1 MVRSGWVRNRRRA
14 GSPTMMLPSGSTL
27 TMDGQRVE
35 PYGPGIHFGW
45 PVVASIYAT
54 RLFVVPRS
62 IPTVRPMWKTAG
74 AKAPA
79 LHKLLL
85 NVGDQIPDVGA
96 AIQQFV
102 EPGHDFF
109 SRRRIR
115 SKRSVP
121 VACCGL
127 QLPVDFDELLLKI
140 VSSGLETYS
149 QGGQVAAR
157 FLSFAKLVERFVELE
172 NLFEKFRG
180 SLLLFLAF
188 LAFAFDAQ
196 EILDAA
202 DGISQGAIGV
212 IQFGAALEGKFALH
226 FRGVHKVVGMEF
238 PAQLKELLFKA
249 VHLYPQLFRHL
260 EEGKIVE
267 RLRNLLQL
275 AAGGTEMRAHGA
287 LMAVPADEG
296 RIRGRWRGTHKMF
309 FKKSPEGTRK
319 VAGGCGC
326 QPLVRLACVLPPPE
340 SNQRRRAQAKA
351 CAT

>member
-1 MVRSGWVRNRRRA
+1 
-14 GSPTMMLPSGSTL
+14 MMKP
-27 TMDGQRVE
+27 
-35 PYGPGIHFGW
+35 
-45 PVVASIYAT
+45 
-54 RLFVVPRS
+54 
-62 IPTVRPMWKTAG
+62 AG
-74 AKAPA
+74 AKASA
-79 LHKLLL
+79 LQKLLL

-109 SRRRIR
+109 SRRRIG

-157 FLSFAKLVERFVELE
+157 FLSFAKLVERFVQLE
-172 NLFEKFRG
+172 NFFEKFRRR
-180 SLLLFLAF
+180 LLLVFAF
-188 LAFAFDAQ
+188 LARAFDAQ
-196 EILDAA
+196 EVLDAA
-202 DGISQGAIGV
+202 DGIAQGAIGV
-212 IQFGAALEGKFALH
+212 VQFGAALEGKIALQ
-226 FRGVHKVVGMEF
+226 FRGIHEIIGMQL
-238 PAQLKELLFKA
+238 PAQLKKFLFEA
-249 VHLYPQLFRHL
+249 VHLDPQFFRHL
-260 EEGKIVE
+260 EERKIIG
-267 RLRNLLQL
+267 RLRNLLKL
-275 AAGGTEMRAHGA
+275 AATGTEMRAQGA
-287 LMAVPADEG
+287 FVAVPADEG
-296 RIRGRWRGTHKMF
+296 RIRGCWRGTHKMF
-309 FKKSPEGTRK
+309 FKKSPEGTKK

>member
-1 MVRSGWVRNRRRA
+1 MVRSGCVSNRRRA

-27 TMDGQRVE
+27 TMDGQSVE

-45 PVVASIYAT
+45 PVCASRYAT

-62 IPTVRPMWKTAG
+62 IPTILPM
-74 AKAPA
+74 AKIRRGKSPA
-79 LHKLLL
+79 LQKLLL

-102 EPGHDFF
+102 EPRHDFF
-109 SRRRIR
+109 ARCRIG
-115 SKRSVP
+115 SKRRVP

-180 SLLLFLAF
+180 GLLLFLAF

-226 FRGVHKVVGMEF
+226 FRGVYEIIGMEL
-238 PAQLKELLFKA
+238 PAQLKKFSLEA
-249 VHLYPQLFRHL
+249 VHLNPQIFWQF
-260 EEGKIVE
+260 EERKIVE

-275 AAGGTEMRAHGA
+275 AATGTEMRAQGA
-287 LMAVPADEG
+287 LVAVPADEG
-296 RIRGRWRGTHKMF
+296 RIGGCRSSAHKMF
-309 FKKSPEGTRK
+309 FKKSPEGTKKSGWR
-319 VAGGCGC
+319 
-326 QPLVRLACVLPPPE
+326 VRLPTTGQTRLRSSRTGIE
-340 SNQRRRAQAKA
+340 SEAKS
-351 CAT
+351 TG